1 MLFLLCYAL
10 IQIED
15 TFNKVVEN
23 KYQHLHNKIN
33 NLSNEIQVTHKQTKQ
48 SSYHMNTQPRIIN
61 LTHKKLTKEQMNVL
75 NLGPQYTM
83 ELKPNRHIKEI
94 IIETE
99 NAIRQIE
106 PKWQNT
112 YRFLAA
118 KRIKQIKENNK

>member
-1 MLFLLCYAL
+1 
-10 IQIED
+10 
-15 TFNKVVEN
+15 
-23 KYQHLHNKIN
+23 
-33 NLSNEIQVTHKQTKQ
+33 
-48 SSYHMNTQPRIIN
+48 MNTQPRIIN